1 MKTKKIFPLF
11 LLAMSMVLLFSSC
24 EKLKT
29 GTVTERKSIKINVE
43 TVVNEGAATYA
54 SISLRAGEVNTFS
67 GSANVRLSEIPELSG
82 FDLSSLSSVTVRNV
96 AVGTSCTEPGDF
108 YVENIN
114 IQTTGASTSIN
125 RIVVGETVSN
135 NNDVNTMVQ
144 TFLNNLLGGNAVPI
158 SISGT
163 TNVNPPGKI
172 IVYVL
177 DIDASWTSDL

>member
-1 MKTKKIFPLF
+1 MKTKKIFPL
-11 LLAMSMVLLFSSC
+11 LLCSMSMVLLFSSC

-108 YVENIN
+108 HVENIN
-114 IQTTGASTSIN
+114 IQTTGASATVD
-125 RIVVGETVSN
+125 RITVGETVSN
-135 NNDVNTMVQ
+135 KNDINSLVQ
-144 TFLNNLLGGNAVPI
+144 TLLTNLLSGNTFPI

-163 TNVNPPGKI
+163 TNVNPTGKI

-177 DIDASWTSDL
+177 DIDASWTSEL